1 MTKCQQETRQSL
13 KDPARRDLIAGA
25 AGAVG
30 LVVFGGFICHSN
42 VSEASLVRPPGSRPE
57 AEFLARWHSLRQMPQ
72 RLPHQ
77 CHRHRTF

>member
-30 LVVFGGFICHSN
+30 LVVFGGFICHST
-42 VSEASLVRPPGSRPE
+42 VSEASLVRPPGR
-57 AEFLARWHSLRQMPQ
+57 LHSLRQMSQ

-77 CHRHRTF
+77 CRWHRTF